1 MSVLYKI
8 ECDLFEDQS
17 ECWPDDLLFLPRAGI
32 DTMLDALVEQIRRT
46 LAVDPE
52 FPSELLPRVREAMH
66 IVPAIEGVA
75 ARAYFELELIAAIEN
90 NDLKRARECDV
101 WQSVLD
107 KEEP

>member
-52 FPSELLPRVREAMH
+52 FPSELLLRVREAMH